1 MFDDMI
7 PEEREERYKQLITLL
22 RRGLREPAA
31 ISSPEQSEIVVRVR
45 ERLTQADDL
54 ASHPEAMPVQ
64 QPGQTGSRP
73 RARTSSQRGRMLR
86 FVNGLA
92 AVLVVGMLVGASLLL
107 FRSSLHQ
114 NGARLPKQN
123 GTRLPTDATGPTA
136 RAQANGME
144 AALHLVTA
152 GPYFLSELLS
162 VDVSLTNHTRMTVEL
177 LGGNKPDSV
186 CFSSALNALAT
197 GGGAPT
203 YTLPRL
209 DVACAQPLYVTWLA
223 PGRTLT
229 MHYYLPMIKSGEVT
243 IAMGPMRDYHL
254 ASPLDGHWP
263 SLRIHVDAQVQSKRL
278 LSLHAQ
284 GAQVMIQAP
293 PAARTHLLYRES
305 ISCDQYGDGS
315 HADWTPLAT
324 TVLSQPSCPTAHKHW
339 VYIVSAPG
347 YAIVAGMRDS

>member
-1 MFDDMI
+1 MFDDLI
-7 PEEREERYKQLITLL
+7 PEEGEERYKQLITLL
-22 RRGLREPAA
+22 WRGLREPAA
-31 ISSPEQSEIVVRVR
+31 ISSPEQSQIVARVR

-54 ASHPEAMPVQ
+54 ASRPEAMPVQ

-73 RARTSSQRGRMLR
+73 RARTSAQRARMLR
-86 FVNGLA
+86 LVNGLA
-92 AVLVVGMLVGASLLL
+92 AVLVVGLLVGASLLL

-114 NGARLPKQN
+114 NGARLPNQN

-144 AALHLVTA
+144 ASLHLVTT

-177 LGGNKPDSV
+177 LGRNKADSV
-186 CFSSALNALAT
+186 CYSSALNAQVT
-197 GGGAPT
+197 GGGPPT
-203 YTLPRL
+203 YTLPVL
-209 DVACAQPLYVTWLA
+209 AVACLQPLYITWLA
-223 PGRTLT
+223 PGQTLI
-229 MHYYLPMIKSGEVT
+229 MHYYLPVIKSGEVT
-243 IAMGPMRDYHL
+243 ITMGPMRDYHL

-263 SLRIHVDAQVQSKRL
+263 SLRIRVDAQVPSKRM

-293 PAARTHLLYRES
+293 PAARGHLLYRES
-305 ISCDQYGDGS
+305 ITCDQYGDGS
-315 HADWTPLAT
+315 HGDWTPLAT
-324 TVLSQPSCPTAHKHW
+324 TVLSQPVCPTAHKHW

-347 YAIVAGMRDS
+347 YAIVAGKRDS

>member
-31 ISSPEQSEIVVRVR
+31 ISSPEQSQIIARVR
-45 ERLTQADDL
+45 ERLIQADDL
-54 ASHPEAMPVQ
+54 ASHPEAMPAQ

-114 NGARLPKQN
+114 KSARP
-123 GTRLPTDATGPTA
+123 PTDAIGPTVHT
-136 RAQANGME
+136 QANGIE
-144 AALHLVTA
+144 ASLHLVTT

-177 LGGNKPDSV
+177 LGRNKPDSV
-186 CFSSALNALAT
+186 CFSSALNAQVT

-203 YTLPRL
+203 YALPRL
-209 DVACAQPLYVTWLA
+209 AVACLQPLYVTWLA
-223 PGRTLT
+223 PGQTLT
-229 MHYYLPMIKSGEVT
+229 IHYYLPVIKSGEVT
-243 IAMGPMRDYHL
+243 ITMGPMRDPHL

-263 SLRIHVDAQVQSKRL
+263 SLRIRVDAQAPSNRM

-293 PAARTHLLYRES
+293 PAARAHLLYRES

-324 TVLSQPSCPTAHKHW
+324 TVLSQPACPTAHKHW
-339 VYIVSAPG
+339 EYIVSAPG
-347 YAIVAGMRDS
+347 YTIVAGNRDS

>member
-22 RRGLREPAA
+22 RHGLREPAA
-31 ISSPEQSEIVVRVR
+31 ISSPEQSEIIARVR

-54 ASHPEAMPVQ
+54 ASRPEALPVQ

-114 NGARLPKQN
+114 KSAR
-123 GTRLPTDATGPTA
+123 TPTDAKGPTA
-136 RAQANGME
+136 RTQAKGME
-144 AALHLVTA
+144 ASLHLVTT

-162 VDVSLTNHTRMTVEL
+162 VDVSLTNHTHRTVEL
-177 LGGNKPDSV
+177 LGRNKPDSV
-186 CFSSALNALAT
+186 CFSSALNAQVT
-197 GGGAPT
+197 GGGPPT

-209 DVACAQPLYVTWLA
+209 DFACAQPLYVTWLA

-229 MHYYLPMIKSGEVT
+229 IHYYLPLTKSGEVT
-243 IAMGPMRDYHL
+243 ITMGPMRDPRL

-263 SLRIHVDAQVQSKRL
+263 SLRIHVDAQAPSNRL

-293 PAARTHLLYRES
+293 AAARAHLLYRES

-324 TVLSQPSCPTAHKHW
+324 TVLSQPACPTAHKHW

-347 YAIVAGMRDS
+347 YAIVAGYRDS

>member
-31 ISSPEQSEIVVRVR
+31 ISSPEQSQIIARVR

-54 ASHPEAMPVQ
+54 ASRPEAVPVQ

-114 NGARLPKQN
+114 RAARP
-123 GTRLPTDATGPTA
+123 PIDSTGPTA

-144 AALHLVTA
+144 ASLHLVTT

-177 LGGNKPDSV
+177 LGRNKADSV
-186 CFSSALNALAT
+186 CFSSALNAQVT
-197 GGGAPT
+197 GGGSPT

-209 DVACAQPLYVTWLA
+209 VFGCLQPLYITWLA
-223 PGRTLT
+223 PSQTLT
-229 MHYYLPMIKSGEVT
+229 IHYYLPLTKSGEVT
-243 IAMGPMRDYHL
+243 ITMGPMRDPHL

-263 SLRIHVDAQVQSKRL
+263 SLHIHVDAQVPSKRM
-278 LSLHAQ
+278 LSLHTQ

-293 PAARTHLLYRES
+293 PAARVHLLHRES
-305 ISCDQYGDGS
+305 ITCDQYGDGS

-324 TVLSQPSCPTAHKHW
+324 TVLSQPVCPTAHKHW

-347 YAIVAGMRDS
+347 YAIVAGSRDS

>member
-22 RRGLREPAA
+22 RRGLREPVA
-31 ISSPEQSEIVVRVR
+31 ISSPEQSQIIARVQ

-54 ASHPEAMPVQ
+54 ASRPEAMPVQ

-92 AVLVVGMLVGASLLL
+92 AVLVAGMLVGASLLL

-114 NGARLPKQN
+114 PAARPQ
-123 GTRLPTDATGPTA
+123 TDATGPTA

-144 AALHLVTA
+144 ASLHLVTT

-177 LGGNKPDSV
+177 LGRNKPDDV
-186 CFSSALNALAT
+186 CFSSALNAQVT
-197 GGGAPT
+197 GGGPPT

-209 DVACAQPLYVTWLA
+209 VFGCLQPLYITWLA
-223 PGRTLT
+223 PGQTLT
-229 MHYYLPMIKSGEVT
+229 IHYYLPVTKSGEVT
-243 IAMGPMRDYHL
+243 ITMGSMRDPHL

-263 SLRIHVDAQVQSKRL
+263 SLRIHVDAQVPSNRL

-293 PAARTHLLYRES
+293 PAARAHLLYRES
-305 ISCDQYGDGS
+305 ITCDQYGDGS

-324 TVLSQPSCPTAHKHW
+324 TVLSQPVCPTAHKHW

-347 YAIVAGMRDS
+347 YAIVAGKRDS

>member
-22 RRGLREPAA
+22 RRGLREPVA
-31 ISSPEQSEIVVRVR
+31 ISSPEQSQIIARVR

-54 ASHPEAMPVQ
+54 ASRPEEMPVQ
-64 QPGQTGSRP
+64 QPGQTGFRP
-73 RARTSSQRGRMLR
+73 RARTSSQRGQMLR
-86 FVNGLA
+86 FMNGLA

-114 NGARLPKQN
+114 NAA
-123 GTRLPTDATGPTA
+123 RLPTDATGPTA
-136 RAQANGME
+136 RTQANGME
-144 AALHLVTA
+144 ASLHLVTT

-177 LGGNKPDSV
+177 LGRNKADSV
-186 CFSSALNALAT
+186 CFSSALNAQIT

-209 DVACAQPLYVTWLA
+209 AVACLQPLYVTWLA
-223 PGRTLT
+223 PGQTLT
-229 MHYYLPMIKSGEVT
+229 IHYYLPVTKSGEVT
-243 IAMGPMRDYHL
+243 ITMGPMRVPHL

-263 SLRIHVDAQVQSKRL
+263 SLRIHVDAQVPSNRL

-293 PAARTHLLYRES
+293 PAARAHLLYRES
-305 ISCDQYGDGS
+305 ITCDQYGDGS

-324 TVLSQPSCPTAHKHW
+324 TVLSQPVCPTAHKHW

-347 YAIVAGMRDS
+347 YAIVAGNRSS

>member
-7 PEEREERYKQLITLL
+7 PEEREEQYKQLITLL

-31 ISSPEQSEIVVRVR
+31 ISSPEQSEIIARVR
-45 ERLTQADDL
+45 KRLTQAEDL
-54 ASHPEAMPVQ
+54 ASRPEAMPVQ

-92 AVLVVGMLVGASLLL
+92 AVLVVSMLVGAALLL

-114 NGARLPKQN
+114 RAARP
-123 GTRLPTDATGPTA
+123 PTDSTGPTVHT
-136 RAQANGME
+136 QANGME
-144 AALHLVTA
+144 ASLHLVTT

-162 VDVSLTNHTRMTVEL
+162 ADVSLTNHTRMTVEL
-177 LGGNKPDSV
+177 LGRNKADSV
-186 CFSSALNALAT
+186 CFSSALNAQVT

-209 DVACAQPLYVTWLA
+209 AVECAQPLYITGLA
-223 PGRTLT
+223 PGHTLT
-229 MHYYLPMIKSGEVT
+229 MHYYLPVTKSGEVT
-243 IAMGPMRDYHL
+243 ITMGPMRVPHL

-263 SLRIHVDAQVQSKRL
+263 SLRIRVDAQVPSKRML
-278 LSLHAQ
+278 LLHAQ
-284 GAQVMIQAP
+284 GTQVMIQAP
-293 PAARTHLLYRES
+293 AAARTHLLYRES
-305 ISCDQYGDGS
+305 ITCDQYGDGS

-324 TVLSQPSCPTAHKHW
+324 TVLSQPVCPTAHKHW

-347 YAIVAGMRDS
+347 YAIVAGKRDS

>member
-7 PEEREERYKQLITLL
+7 PEEGEERYKQLITLL
-22 RRGLREPAA
+22 QSGLREPAA
-31 ISSPEQSEIVVRVR
+31 VSPPEQSEIIARVR
-45 ERLTQADDL
+45 ERLTRADDL
-54 ASHPEAMPVQ
+54 ASRSEAMPVQ

-92 AVLVVGMLVGASLLL
+92 AVLVAGILVGASLLL

-114 NGARLPKQN
+114 HAAGP
-123 GTRLPTDATGPTA
+123 PTDATGPTA

-144 AALHLVTA
+144 ASLHLVTT

-162 VDVSLTNHTRMTVEL
+162 VDVSLTNHTHMTVEL
-177 LGGNKPDSV
+177 LGRNKADSD
-186 CFSSALNALAT
+186 CFSSALNAQVT

-209 DVACAQPLYVTWLA
+209 AVACLQPLYVTWLA
-223 PGRTLT
+223 PGQTLT
-229 MHYYLPMIKSGEVT
+229 IHYYLPVTKSGEVT
-243 IAMGPMRDYHL
+243 ITMGPMRDYHL

-263 SLRIHVDAQVQSKRL
+263 SLRIRVDAQAPSKRM

-293 PAARTHLLYRES
+293 AAARAHLLYRES
-305 ISCDQYGDGS
+305 ITCDQYGDGS

-324 TVLSQPSCPTAHKHW
+324 TVLSQPACPTAHKHW

-347 YAIVAGMRDS
+347 YAIVAGNRDS

>member
-31 ISSPEQSEIVVRVR
+31 ISSPEQSEIIARVR
-45 ERLTQADDL
+45 KRLTQADDL
-54 ASHPEAMPVQ
+54 ASHPEAMPAQ
-64 QPGQTGSRP
+64 QPGQTGSMP
-73 RARTSSQRGRMLR
+73 RARTSSQRGRLLR

-114 NGARLPKQN
+114 RAARP
-123 GTRLPTDATGPTA
+123 PTDATGPTA

-144 AALHLVTA
+144 ASLHLVTT
-152 GPYFLSELLS
+152 GPYFLSELVS
-162 VDVSLTNHTRMTVEL
+162 VDVSLTNHTHMIVEL
-177 LGGNKPDSV
+177 LGTNKADSV
-186 CFSSALNALAT
+186 CFSSALNAQVT
-197 GGGAPT
+197 GGSPPT
-203 YTLPRL
+203 YTPPRL
-209 DVACAQPLYVTWLA
+209 VFGCLQPLYITWLA
-223 PGRTLT
+223 PGQTLT
-229 MHYYLPMIKSGEVT
+229 IHYYLPVTKSGEVT
-243 IAMGPMRDYHL
+243 ITMGPMRDYHL

-263 SLRIHVDAQVQSKRL
+263 SLRIRVDAQVPSKRM

-305 ISCDQYGDGS
+305 ITCDQYGGGG

-324 TVLSQPSCPTAHKHW
+324 TVLSQPVCPTAHKHW

-347 YAIVAGMRDS
+347 YAIVAGSRDS

>member
-7 PEEREERYKQLITLL
+7 PEEREEQYKQLITLL

-31 ISSPEQSEIVVRVR
+31 ISSPEQSQIIARVR

-54 ASHPEAMPVQ
+54 ASRPEAMPVQ

-92 AVLVVGMLVGASLLL
+92 AVLVVSMLVGASLLL

-114 NGARLPKQN
+114 RAARP
-123 GTRLPTDATGPTA
+123 PTDSTGPTVHT
-136 RAQANGME
+136 QANGME
-144 AALHLVTA
+144 ASLHLVTT

-162 VDVSLTNHTRMTVEL
+162 ADVSLTNHTRMTVEL
-177 LGGNKPDSV
+177 LGRNKADSV
-186 CFSSALNALAT
+186 CFSSALNAQVT
-197 GGGAPT
+197 GGGAPA

-209 DVACAQPLYVTWLA
+209 AVECAQPLYITGLA
-223 PGRTLT
+223 PGHTLT
-229 MHYYLPMIKSGEVT
+229 MHYYLPVTKSGEVT
-243 IAMGPMRDYHL
+243 ITMGPMRVPHL

-263 SLRIHVDAQVQSKRL
+263 SLRIRVDAQVPSKRM

-305 ISCDQYGDGS
+305 ITCDQYGDGS

-324 TVLSQPSCPTAHKHW
+324 TVLSQPVCPTAHKHW

-347 YAIVAGMRDS
+347 YAIVAGSRDS

>member
-7 PEEREERYKQLITLL
+7 PEEREERHKQLITLL
-22 RRGLREPAA
+22 RRGLREPVA
-31 ISSPEQSEIVVRVR
+31 ISPPEQSQIIALVR

-54 ASHPEAMPVQ
+54 ASRPEAMPVQ
-64 QPGQTGSRP
+64 QPGQTGSSP
-73 RARTSSQRGRMLR
+73 RARTSSQRARMLR

-114 NGARLPKQN
+114 HAARP
-123 GTRLPTDATGPTA
+123 PADSTGPTA

-144 AALHLVTA
+144 ASLHLVTT

-162 VDVSLTNHTRMTVEL
+162 VDVSLTNHTHMTVEL
-177 LGGNKPDSV
+177 LGRNKADSD
-186 CFSSALNALAT
+186 CFSSALSAQVT
-197 GGGAPT
+197 GGGPPT

-209 DVACAQPLYVTWLA
+209 VFACLQPLYMTWLA
-223 PGRTLT
+223 PGQTLT
-229 MHYYLPMIKSGEVT
+229 IHYYLPVTKSGEVT
-243 IAMGPMRDYHL
+243 ITMGPMRDYHL

-263 SLRIHVDAQVQSKRL
+263 SLRIRVDAQVPSNRM

-305 ISCDQYGDGS
+305 ITCDQYAGGGP
-315 HADWTPLAT
+315 ADWTPLST
-324 TVLSQPSCPTAHKHW
+324 TTLSQPACPTAHKHW

-347 YAIVAGMRDS
+347 YAIVAGKRDS